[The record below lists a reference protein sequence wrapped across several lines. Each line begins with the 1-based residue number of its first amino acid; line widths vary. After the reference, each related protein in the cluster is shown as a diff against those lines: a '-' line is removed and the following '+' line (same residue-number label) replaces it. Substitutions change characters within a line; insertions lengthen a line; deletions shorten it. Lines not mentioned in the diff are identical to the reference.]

1 MLNVLIA
8 CEESQRVCIEFRKLG
23 FNAFSCDILKCSGG
37 HPEWHINNDVE
48 NVLNGN
54 CYFITQDQVAHMI
67 EGEWDLI
74 IAHPPC
80 TYLTVSGNRWFNEAR
95 YGERAVKRKIDREE
109 AIEFFLKFV
118 NTKCKHVAIENP
130 VGIMSTKY
138 RKPDQIIEPYY
149 FGDPER
155 KATCLWLKNLSV
167 LVPTEIVHPNIIKY
181 KNGRGSSSNWHMKT
195 ISLPADERRK
205 ERSKTFPGI
214 AKAMANQW
222 GTYLMSEVK

>member
-1 MLNVLIA
+1 MINVLIA

-23 FNAFSCDILKCSGG
+23 FRAFSCDILKCSGG
-37 HPEWHINNDVE
+37 HTEWHINNDVE

-54 CYFITQDQVAHMI
+54 CCFMTQDKKVHAIGGQ
-67 EGEWDLI
+67 WDLI

-80 TYLTVSGNRWFNEAR
+80 TYLTVSGNRWFNEER

-118 NTKCKHVAIENP
+118 NANCKHVAIENP

-155 KATCLWLKNLSV
+155 KATCLWLKNLPI
-167 LVPTEIVHPNIIKY
+167 LIPTEIVYPNIIKH
-181 KNGRGSSSNWHMKT
+181 KNGRGSSSSWHMKT
-195 ISLPADERRK
+195 ISLPAEERRK
-205 ERSKTFPGI
+205 ERSKTFPGM
-214 AKAMANQW
+214 AKAIANQW
-222 GTYLMSEVK
+222 GAYLMSEV